1 MPKQTRHSTAY
12 SGVYFVELAD
22 DDQSFFIRYKQNGKS
37 FEERAGRSSQGW
49 NAEKASFLRK
59 ERLSGVNPLGRY
71 TWNSKGQMDGENNW
85 KFSGIFEAYLRLRP
99 DLKGREND
107 IYRFRNYLKED
118 FGDKAPSEVVPE
130 DIERFRYKLQNQ
142 QLKPATVR
150 HVLELLR
157 RLANY
162 AFKKKFC
169 QGLSFKIQMPTVEN
183 QKTENLTQEQLETLL
198 RVLDDEPDK
207 QVSNMVRLALY
218 TGLRRGEMFSLKW
231 NDIDFYG
238 KTITIRSKKK
248 EKCTVIPMN
257 EMAEKVLAEH
267 AHAEAKSEFVF
278 PGRGG
283 KKRTECK
290 RPLLRIKKNAGLPDD
305 FRLLQGLRH
314 VYASMLASSGEVDM
328 ETLQTLLTH
337 KSPLMTQRYA
347 HLREDALKDS
357 DEKLD
362 QEKISITQDAFE
374 EKIAAYDEQST
385 DQNRQDSQENLAEVN
400 FSSDEMEESVI
411 NYVSAEED
419 LKENPQ
425 EIISEY
431 IFRKFRLG

>member
-22 DDQSFFIRYKQNGKS
+22 EDQSFFIRYKQNGKS

-59 ERLSGVNPLGRY
+59 ERLSRLNPLESFS
-71 TWNSKGQMDGENNW
+71 WNSSGQMDGEKNW
-85 KFSGIFEAYLRLRP
+85 TFSVIFEAYLRLRP

-118 FGDKAPSEVVPE
+118 FGDKEPSEVVPE
-130 DIERFRYKLQNQ
+130 DIERFRPKLQNK

-169 QGLSFKIQMPTVEN
+169 QGLSFKIEMPTVEN
-183 QKTENLTQEQLETLL
+183 QKTENLTKEQLETLL

-207 QVSNMVRLALY
+207 QVSNIVRLVIY
-218 TGLRRGEMFSLKW
+218 TGLRRGEIFSLKW

-248 EKCTVIPMN
+248 EKFTIN
-257 EMAEKVLAEH
+257 
-267 AHAEAKSEFVF
+267 
-278 PGRGG
+278 
-283 KKRTECK
+283 KK
-290 RPLLRIKKNAGLPDD
+290 
-305 FRLLQGLRH
+305 
-314 VYASMLASSGEVDM
+314 
-328 ETLQTLLTH
+328 
-337 KSPLMTQRYA
+337 
-347 HLREDALKDS
+347 
-357 DEKLD
+357 
-362 QEKISITQDAFE
+362 
-374 EKIAAYDEQST
+374 
-385 DQNRQDSQENLAEVN
+385 
-400 FSSDEMEESVI
+400 
-411 NYVSAEED
+411 
-419 LKENPQ
+419 
-425 EIISEY
+425 
-431 IFRKFRLG
+431 

>member
-1 MPKQTRHSTAY
+1 NNPEVIMPKQTRHSTAY

-130 DIERFRYKLQNQ
+130 DIERFRHKLQNQ

-238 KTITIRSKKK
+238 KTITIRSKKN

-257 EMAEKVLAEH
+257 EKAEKVLAEH
-267 AHAEAKSEFVF
+267 AHAVEAKSEFVF

-362 QEKISITQDAFE
+362 QEKISITQNAFE
-374 EKIAAYDEQST
+374 EKT
-385 DQNRQDSQENLAEVN
+385 
-400 FSSDEMEESVI
+400 
-411 NYVSAEED
+411 
-419 LKENPQ
+419 
-425 EIISEY
+425 
-431 IFRKFRLG
+431 